1 MQFEFATAGKILFGA
16 GTVRQAAPLAAGLGK
31 RAFVVTGSDPGR
43 AEGLL
48 ASLAAAGVAALSFGV
63 RGEPTMDT
71 ARQATAA
78 AREGGCDLVIG
89 YGGGSALDVGK
100 VVAALLTNGGD
111 PFDYAEV
118 IGGGKKI
125 SRPSAPFIA
134 IPTTAGTGAE
144 VTKNAVVT
152 SPEHQYKA
160 SLRSPWMLPTIA
172 IVDPELTLGLPPEPT
187 ASSGLDALT
196 QLIEPFLTARANPLA
211 DGLCREGIPR
221 AARSLRRAY
230 ENGADLQAREDMAL
244 ASLLGGMSLANAG
257 LGAVHALAGP
267 FGAMFAAPHGAT
279 CAGLLPAA
287 MQVNIQAARRRQ
299 PQGEFLRRCDEVA
312 RMLTGNAQAVAEGG
326 VEWIRELCRALNV
339 QPLRAYGL
347 TDAEL
352 PGLIERSKST
362 SSMKGNPVPL
372 TDDEIREIVVLSA

>member
-1 MQFEFATAGKILFGA
+1 MQLDFATAGRILFGT
-16 GTVRQAAPLAAGLGK
+16 GTIRQAAPLAADLGK

-43 AEGLL
+43 AAGLL
-48 ASLAAAGVAALSFGV
+48 ATLDGAGVAVITFGV
-63 RGEPTMDT
+63 RGEPAMDT

-78 AREGGCDLVIG
+78 ARAGACNLVIG
-89 YGGGSALDVGK
+89 YGGGSALDIGK
-100 VVAALLTNGGD
+100 IVAALLTNGGD

-125 SRPSAPFIA
+125 TRPSVPFIA

-196 QLIEPFLTARANPLA
+196 QLIEPFLTIRANPLT

-221 AARSLRRAY
+221 AARSLKRAY
-230 ENGADLQAREDMAL
+230 ENGADLAAREDMAL

-267 FGAMFAAPHGAT
+267 FGAMFAAPHGAV
-279 CAGLLPAA
+279 CAAILPAA

-312 RMLTGNAQAVAEGG
+312 RMVTGNAKAVAEEG
-326 VEWIRELCRALNV
+326 VVWIRELCRALNIR
-339 QPLRAYGL
+339 PLRAHGL